1 MTNIS
6 NNWIDYECL
15 ATGNGEKLE
24 RYGNIILNRPD
35 PQIIWPKTNN
45 KIWNKAD
52 AHYYRS
58 NKGGGHWEYHKQLP
72 DKWTINYK
80 HLTFK
85 ISPTNFKHTGI
96 FPEQATNWD
105 YIMEKITTYKEKHDE
120 MRILNLFAYTGC
132 ATMAAS
138 SAGATE
144 VVHVDASKGMT
155 DWAKENMHLCHLEN
169 NKIRFIVDDV
179 IKFLER
185 EKRRGRTYHGIIMDP
200 PSFGHG
206 PNKEVWR
213 LEDNIQELLTKSKD
227 ILDKDFSF
235 LLINSYTTGLSPIS
249 LNNIL
254 SLTFPNT
261 KIETGEIG
269 LPVTDNNLI
278 LPCGIYGKVTKD
290 QYYL

>member
-58 NKGGGHWEYHKQLP
+58 NKGGGHWEYNKQLP

-105 YIMEKITTYKEKHDE
+105 YIMDKITTYKEKHDE

-132 ATMAAS
+132 ATMVAS

-290 QYYL
+290 